1 MQPILWT
8 EQNDQ
13 LVHWWVLVDARQ
25 EPNSC
30 SSLFIQPIFE
40 TVQIIHLIVCTEFKI
55 GRQIGFQTKPI
66 ESLEGFIFLFYF
78 KKFQTTSHT
87 IYKRADLFIYLF
99 IFILL
104 NFSFRW
110 FVLFAV
116 FIVLIKGGEKE
127 KKRKEKKS

>member
-55 GRQIGFQTKPI
+55 GRQIGLQTKPI

-87 IYKRADLFIYLF
+87 IYKRADLFIYLLFYYF
-99 IFILL
+99 IKF
-104 NFSFRW
+104 FFQVVCSFCRIHRTYKRW
-110 FVLFAV
+110 
-116 FIVLIKGGEKE
+116 
-127 KKRKEKKS
+127 